1 MIDHMDITSDQ
12 KTTSYHARPEPGQL
26 VEVRRRQWVVSE
38 VNSSLL
44 DSSRPLGI
52 GEASADYTVEKAS
65 TSLPSTQHLVSMS
78 SIDEDGLG
86 EELEV
91 IWEIEP
97 GAQVIERAGLPSIT
111 GQDDSNTL
119 EAFLDAIRWGAATNA
134 DRGFLQAP
142 FRSGVSIEDFQ
153 LDPLVRAIDMAR
165 VNLLIADD
173 VGLGKTIEAGL
184 VIQEML
190 LRHRARTVLVI
201 CPASLQEKWRV
212 EMLEKFGLE
221 FLVVDTTYIKQ
232 LRRERGIHANPW
244 TSHPRL
250 IASMDWAKSGE
261 GLRAMRDVLP
271 AHAGH
276 PRKFDLLVVDEAH
289 NIAPAAGAHY
299 ALESQRTRFIRA
311 ISPHF
316 QHRLFLTAT
325 PHNGYTESFTSLL
338 ELLDDQ
344 RFARN
349 VLPDEKQLS
358 QVMIRRLKSDL
369 VDAEG
374 KPLYAQ
380 RRLQALEVPY
390 TDEEREIH
398 RTLNDYCASRE
409 KSAEKGGS
417 TFGTSFINQL
427 LKKRLFSSPAAFAS
441 TLEKHISSLS
451 KSTKLK
457 VSDPMADR
465 ILRKAILKVD
475 EDYANDQ
482 EVENAQSEAVEEAS
496 RRAQPLTQ
504 EQQGML
510 DELRQWAQRAKN
522 QTDSKAKAVLDW
534 LSANLKPGGVWNDR
548 RVILFT
554 EYRTTH
560 QWMHEILASH
570 GFGGERLGLLH
581 GGLTQD
587 EREPIKAAFQA
598 SPKDSPVRILLATDA
613 ASEGIDLQNHCNCL
627 IHLEIPYNPN
637 VMEQRNGRID
647 RHGQRDTEVL
657 IWHPVDGGGKGHASV
672 GGHGEDILRALRK
685 LELMRA
691 DMGSVNPVIAPQM
704 SGLIEGS
711 LKDLDTRLAEAK
723 IAKARRF
730 VRAER
735 DLKERVAKL
744 HERLL
749 ATQQDFHLT
758 PDHIRMAVQTGL
770 ALAGRPPLESV
781 SLAGAPQ
788 GSVFKMPPLSGSW
801 ARCSEGLE
809 HPFRKGLIRPIT
821 FDHAI
826 AKGRDDVVLVH
837 LNHRLVQMC
846 LRLLRA
852 EVWAQEDVK
861 KLHRVTVRTVPD
873 SSIEG
878 AAVVVISRLV
888 ITGGNHHRL
897 HEELT
902 ASGGYLRDQSFRREE
917 GVGRVQRWLDE
928 ARPVT
933 ANGSLFDALRVRFD
947 RAQPAILQS
956 VDARSKDRLKFLTNT
971 LETRRKQ
978 EIDDIGAVLDELE
991 RAIQSE
997 LKKEQQPE
1005 QMSLFTEDERTQL
1018 KRDTAALEAR
1028 LSRIP
1033 DERQMEMRA
1042 IASRYAKLD
1051 DRTFPVAVIFLVPEH
1066 MEGA

>member
-1 MIDHMDITSDQ
+1 MEISDPQ
-12 KTTSYHARPEPGQL
+12 NSQAYRACPEPGQL
-26 VEVRRRQWVVSE
+26 VEVRRRQWVVAD
-38 VNSSLL
+38 VTSSKL
-44 DSSRPLGI
+44 
-52 GEASADYTVEKAS
+52 ASASAS
-65 TSLPSTQHLVSMS
+65 QHLVTLS
-78 SIDEDGLG
+78 SIDEDALG

-111 GQDDSNTL
+111 GQDDSKTL
-119 EAFLDAIRWGAATNA
+119 DAFLDAVRWGAATNA

-142 FRSGVSIEDFQ
+142 FHSGVTIEDFQ

-190 LRHRARTVLVI
+190 LRHRARTVLII

-221 FLVVDTTYIKQ
+221 FRIVDTAYIKQ

-244 TSHPRL
+244 ISYPRL
-250 IASMDWAKSGE
+250 IASMDWVKSGE
-261 GLRAMRDVLP
+261 ALRAMRDVLP
-271 AHAGH
+271 AHASY

-289 NIAPAAGAHY
+289 HIAPAAGVHY
-299 ALESQRTRFIRA
+299 ALESQRTRFVRL

-349 VLPDEKQLS
+349 ILPDEKQLS

-369 VDAEG
+369 VDADG
-374 KPLYAQ
+374 KLLYAQ
-380 RRLQALEVPY
+380 RKLQALPASY
-390 TDEEREIH
+390 TTEERDI
-398 RTLNDYCASRE
+398 RQKLNDYCASRE
-409 KSAEKGGS
+409 KDADKTGS
-417 TFGTSFINQL
+417 SFGTAFVNQL

-441 TLEKHISSLS
+441 TLEKHIASLS
-451 KSTKLK
+451 TGGQRKEK
-457 VSDPMADR
+457 DAMAER
-465 ILRKAILKVD
+465 ILRKAILRVD

-496 RRAQPLTQ
+496 RRAQPLTA
-504 EQQGML
+504 EQQQLLG
-510 DELRQWAQRAKN
+510 DLRQWAQRAKN
-522 QTDSKAKAVLDW
+522 QVDAKAKAVLDW
-534 LSANLKPGGVWNDR
+534 LSANLKTDGQWNDR

-554 EYRTTH
+554 EYRATH

-581 GGLTQD
+581 GGLSQED
-587 EREPIKAAFQA
+587 REPIKAAFQA
-598 SPKDSPVRILLATDA
+598 SPMDSAVRILLATDA

-647 RHGQRDTEVL
+647 RHGQRQKEVL
-657 IWHPVDGGGKGHASV
+657 IWHPVDGGAQGEMTV
-672 GGHGEDILRALRK
+672 GGHGDDIIRALRK
-685 LELMRA
+685 LESMRA

-711 LKDLDTRLAEAK
+711 LKDLDTRMAEAK

-730 VRAER
+730 VRTER
-735 DLKERVAKL
+735 ELKERVAKL

-749 ATQQDFHLT
+749 TTQHDFHLT
-758 PDHIRMAVQTGL
+758 PDHILMAVKTGL
-770 ALAGRPPLESV
+770 ALAGRPPLEAAK
-781 SLAGAPQ
+781 LADTPAGT
-788 GSVFKMPPLSGSW
+788 VFKMPALSGSW
-801 ARCSEGLE
+801 ARCLEGLR
-809 HPFRKGLIRPIT
+809 HPHTLQIRPIT
-821 FDHAI
+821 FDHAV
-826 AKGRDDVVLVH
+826 AKGRDAVVLVH

-852 EVWAQEDVK
+852 EVWAQDDVK
-861 KLHRVTVRTVPD
+861 KLHRVTVRSVSDAQIDGP
-873 SSIEG
+873 
-878 AAVVVISRLV
+878 AAIVISRLV

-902 ASGGYLRDQSFRREE
+902 VAGGYLGDTNFRREE
-917 GVGRVQRWLDE
+917 GVTKVQQWLDE
-928 ARPVT
+928 AKPV
-933 ANGSLFDALRVRFD
+933 LHALEK
-947 RAQPAILQS
+947 AY
-956 VDARSKDRLKFLTNT
+956 
-971 LETRRKQ
+971 
-978 EIDDIGAVLDELE
+978 
-991 RAIQSE
+991 SE
-997 LKKEQQPE
+997 LRADLE
-1005 QMSLFTEDERTQL
+1005 
-1018 KRDTAALEAR
+1018 KR
-1028 LSRIP
+1028 
-1033 DERQMEMRA
+1033 
-1042 IASRYAKLD
+1042 AS
-1051 DRTFPVAVIFLVPEH
+1051 
-1066 MEGA
+1066 

>member
-1 MIDHMDITSDQ
+1 MQTATDIENQ
-12 KTTSYHARPEPGQL
+12 AYRARPEPGQL
-26 VEVRRRQWVVSE
+26 VEVRRRQWVVAE
-38 VNSSLL
+38 VNSSTLE
-44 DSSRPLGI
+44 SNS
-52 GEASADYTVEKAS
+52 ASQNCVT
-65 TSLPSTQHLVSMS
+65 LS

-119 EAFLDAIRWGAATNA
+119 DAFLDAVRWGAATNA

-184 VIQEML
+184 VIQEL
-190 LRHRARTVLVI
+190 LIRHRARTVLIIV
-201 CPASLQEKWRV
+201 PASLQEKWRV
-212 EMLEKFGLE
+212 EMLEKFGLD
-221 FLVVDTTYIKQ
+221 FCVVDTEYIKQ

-250 IASMDWAKSGE
+250 IASMDWVKSGE

-271 AHAGH
+271 PIPGIH
-276 PRKFDLLVVDEAH
+276 RKFDLLVVDEAH

-299 ALESQRTRFIRA
+299 ALESQRTKFVRL

-349 VLPDEKQLS
+349 ILPDDKQLS

-380 RRLQALEVPY
+380 RKLQALAVQY
-390 TDEEREIH
+390 TPEERDVH
-398 RTLNDYCASRE
+398 QKLSDYCASRE
-409 KSAEKGGS
+409 KDAEKGGS
-417 TFGTSFINQL
+417 SFGTTFVNQL
-427 LKKRLFSSPAAFAS
+427 LKKRLFSSPSAFAS
-441 TLEKHISSLS
+441 TLEKHVATLS
-451 KSTKLK
+451 EGGRRKPKDVMTE
-457 VSDPMADR
+457 R
-465 ILRKAILKVD
+465 ILRKAILRAD

-482 EVENAQSEAVEEAS
+482 SFEAAQTEAVEEAS
-496 RRAQPLTQ
+496 RLAEPLSP
-504 EQQGML
+504 EQQLML
-510 DELRQWAQRAKN
+510 TDLRHWAQRAKN
-522 QTDSKAKAVLDW
+522 QTDSKATAILAW
-534 LSANLKPGGVWNDR
+534 LATHLKPGGQWNDR

-570 GFGGERLGLLH
+570 GYGGDRLGLLH
-581 GGLTQD
+581 GGLSQD
-587 EREPIKAAFQA
+587 ERGPIKAAFQA
-598 SPKDSPVRILLATDA
+598 SPKDSPIRILLATDA
-613 ASEGIDLQNHCNCL
+613 ASEGIDLQKHCNYL

-647 RHGQRDTEVL
+647 RHGQRENEVL
-657 IWHPVDGGGKGHASV
+657 IWHPVDGGAAGQVTV
-672 GGHGEDILRALRK
+672 GGHGDDILRALRK
-685 LELMRA
+685 LESMRA

-704 SGLIEGS
+704 SGLIEGT
-711 LKDLDTRLAEAK
+711 LKTLDTRIAEAK
-723 IAKARRF
+723 IAKIEKGKIF

-735 DLKERVAKL
+735 AIEARVAAL
-744 HERLL
+744 HTRLL
-749 ATQQDFHLT
+749 ETQDQYHLR
-758 PDHIRMAVQTGL
+758 PDHILMAVKTGL
-770 ALAGRPPLESV
+770 ALAGQP
-781 SLAGAPQ
+781 SLQPADLTGASAG
-788 GSVFKMPPLSGSW
+788 SIFRMPAMAGSW
-801 ARCSEGLE
+801 ARCAEGLE
-809 HPFRKGLIRPIT
+809 DPYLTGIIRPIT
-821 FDHAI
+821 FDHAV

-852 EVWAQEDVK
+852 EVWARDDVK
-861 KLHRVTVRTVPD
+861 RLHRVTVRSLPPGQID
-873 SSIEG
+873 GPS
-878 AAVVVISRLV
+878 VVVVSRLV

-902 ASGGYLRDQSFRREE
+902 IAGGHLRDQSFRREE
-917 GVGRVQRWLDE
+917 SVTRVQQWLDSSKPLVASAAMFE
-928 ARPVT
+928 
-933 ANGSLFDALRVRFD
+933 SLRVRFD
-947 RAQPAILQS
+947 RLNPGILQS
-956 VDARSKDRLKFLTNT
+956 IDARSKDRLKFLTNT
-971 LETRRKQ
+971 LQTRKRQET
-978 EIDDIGAVLDELE
+978 DDIVAVLDELQKSI
-991 RAIQSE
+991 RGE
-997 LKKEQQPE
+997 LIKDQQPE
-1005 QMSLFTEDERTQL
+1005 QLSLFSDDERTQL
-1018 KRDTAALEAR
+1018 RRDIAALEAR
-1028 LSRIP
+1028 LQRIP
-1033 DERQMEMRA
+1033 AERVQEVEA
-1042 IASRYAKLD
+1042 IEARYAKLA
-1051 DRTFPVAVIFLVPEH
+1051 DRTFPVAIIFLVPESAT
-1066 MEGA
+1066 MGRAA

>member
-1 MIDHMDITSDQ
+1 MQTGNTSTPQ
-12 KTTSYHARPEPGQL
+12 TYRTRPEPGQL
-26 VEVRRRQWVVSE
+26 VEVRRRQWVV
-38 VNSSLL
+38 VDV
-44 DSSRPLGI
+44 DSSALGS
-52 GEASADYTVEKAS
+52 GRA
-65 TSLPSTQHLVSMS
+65 TQNLVTLS
-78 SIDEDGLG
+78 SIDEDALG

-91 IWEIEP
+91 VWEIEP

-111 GQDDSNTL
+111 GQDDSGT
-119 EAFLDAIRWGAATNA
+119 LDAFIDAVRWGAATNA

-142 FRSGVSIEDFQ
+142 FRSGVTIADFQ

-190 LRHRARTVLVI
+190 LRHRARTVFII

-212 EMLEKFGLE
+212 EMLEKFGLD
-221 FLVVDTTYIKQ
+221 FRIVDTSYIKQ

-250 IASMDWAKSGE
+250 IASMDWVKSGE
-261 GLRAMRDVLP
+261 GLSAMRDILP

-289 NIAPAAGAHY
+289 HIAPAAGAHY
-299 ALESQRTRFIRA
+299 ALESQRTRFFRA
-311 ISPHF
+311 ICPHF

-338 ELLDDQ
+338 ELLDDH

-349 VLPDEKQLS
+349 ILPNEKQLG

-369 VDAEG
+369 VDANG
-374 KPLYAQ
+374 NLLYAQ
-380 RRLQALEVPY
+380 RTLQALQVAY
-390 TDEEREIH
+390 TSEEREIH
-398 RTLNDYCASRE
+398 KKLNDYCASR
-409 KSAEKGGS
+409 KNDAEIAGS
-417 TFGTSFINQL
+417 SFGTSFVNQL

-441 TLEKHISSLS
+441 TLEKHIASLS
-451 KSTKLK
+451 GGAKAKPQ
-457 VSDPMADR
+457 DAMAER

-482 EVENAQSEAVEEAS
+482 EVERAQLEAIEEAS
-496 RRAQPLTQ
+496 RRAQPLNP
-504 EQQGML
+504 EQQRML
-510 DELRQWAQRAKN
+510 NDLRQWAQRVKN
-522 QTDSKAKAVLDW
+522 QADSKAEAVIEW
-534 LSANLKPGGVWNDR
+534 LSVNLKPDGHFNDQ

-560 QWMHEILASH
+560 QWMQEILVSH
-570 GFGGERLGLLH
+570 GFGGERLGVLH

-613 ASEGIDLQNHCNCL
+613 ASEGIDLQNYCNCL

-647 RHGQRDTEVL
+647 RHGQRAKEVR
-657 IWHPVDGGGKGHASV
+657 IWHPVDGGDIGDTSV
-672 GGHGEDILRALRK
+672 GGHGEDIMRALRK

-691 DMGSVNPVIAPQM
+691 DMGSVNPIIAPQM
-704 SGLIEGS
+704 PGLIDGS
-711 LKDLDTRLAEAK
+711 LKVLDTHFAEAK

-735 DLKERVAKL
+735 ELKDRVAKL

-749 ATQQDFHLT
+749 TTQQDFHLT
-758 PDHIRMAVQTGL
+758 PEHILMAVKTGL
-770 ALAGRPPLESV
+770 VLAGRPPLEPFI
-781 SLAGAPQ
+781 LADAPA
-788 GSVFKMPPLSGSW
+788 GTVFKMPALSGSW
-801 ARCSEGLE
+801 ARCLEGLR
-809 HPFRKGLIRPIT
+809 HPHTLQIRPIT
-821 FDHAI
+821 FDHAV
-826 AKGRDDVVLVH
+826 ATGRDDVVLVH

-852 EVWAQEDVK
+852 EVWAQDDMK
-861 KLHRVTVRTVPD
+861 KLHRVTVRSVPD
-873 SSIEG
+873 ALIDG
-878 AAVVVISRLV
+878 PAVVVISRLV
-888 ITGGNHHRL
+888 VTGGNHHRL

-902 ASGGYLRDQSFRREE
+902 VAGGYLGDKAFRREE
-917 GVGRVQRWLDE
+917 GVTKVQQWLDQAE
-928 ARPVT
+928 PRT
-933 ANGSLFDALRVRFD
+933 ASDSLFDAIRGSFD
-947 RAQPAILQS
+947 RAQSAIMQG

-971 LETRRKQ
+971 LQSRKLQ
-978 EIDDIGAVLDELE
+978 ELADVGSVLDELE
-991 RAIQSE
+991 KAIQLE
-997 LKKEQQPE
+997 LKRDQQPE
-1005 QMSLFTEDERTQL
+1005 QLSLFSEDERTQL
-1018 KRDTAALEAR
+1018 RRDTAALQAR
-1028 LSRIP
+1028 LTRIP
-1033 DERQMEMRA
+1033 AERQQEAEA
-1042 IASRYAKLD
+1042 IETRYAKLN
-1051 DRTFPVAVIFLVPEH
+1051 DRTFPVAVIFLVPASAVQG
-1066 MEGA
+1066 GAA

>member
-1 MIDHMDITSDQ
+1 MQTTTDIET
-12 KTTSYHARPEPGQL
+12 KAYRARPEPGQL
-26 VEVRRRQWVVSE
+26 VEVRRRQWVVAD
-38 VNSSLL
+38 VNSSKLE
-44 DSSRPLGI
+44 SN
-52 GEASADYTVEKAS
+52 SAPQNCVT
-65 TSLPSTQHLVSMS
+65 LS

-111 GQDDSNTL
+111 GQDDSKTL
-119 EAFLDAIRWGAATNA
+119 DAFLDAVRWGAATNA

-184 VIQEML
+184 VIQEL
-190 LRHRARTVLVI
+190 LIRHRARTVLIVV
-201 CPASLQEKWRV
+201 PASLQEKWRV
-212 EMLEKFGLE
+212 EMLEKFGLD
-221 FLVVDTTYIKQ
+221 FCVVDTEYIKQ

-250 IASMDWAKSGE
+250 IASMDWVKSGE

-271 AHAGH
+271 QIPGLH
-276 PRKFDLLVVDEAH
+276 RKFDLLVIDEAH

-299 ALESQRTRFIRA
+299 ALESQRTKFVRL

-349 VLPDEKQLS
+349 ILPDDKQLS

-380 RRLQALEVPY
+380 RKLQALAVQY
-390 TDEEREIH
+390 TPEERDVH
-398 RTLNDYCASRE
+398 QKLNDYCASRE
-409 KSAEKGGS
+409 RDAETGGS
-417 TFGTSFINQL
+417 SFGTTFVNQL
-427 LKKRLFSSPAAFAS
+427 LKKRLFSSPSAFAS
-441 TLEKHISSLS
+441 TLEKHVATLS
-451 KSTKLK
+451 EGGRRKPKDVLTE
-457 VSDPMADR
+457 R
-465 ILRKAILKVD
+465 ILRKAILRAD

-482 EVENAQSEAVEEAS
+482 SVEAAQTEAVEEAS
-496 RRAQPLTQ
+496 RRAEPLSP
-504 EQQGML
+504 EQQLMVT
-510 DELRQWAQRAKN
+510 DLRHWAQRAKN
-522 QTDSKAKAVLDW
+522 QTDSKATAILAW
-534 LSANLKPGGVWNDR
+534 LATNLKPGGQWNER

-570 GFGGERLGLLH
+570 GYGGDRLGLLH
-581 GGLTQD
+581 GGLSQD
-587 EREPIKAAFQA
+587 ERGPIKAAFQA
-598 SPKDSPVRILLATDA
+598 SPKDSPIRILLATDA
-613 ASEGIDLQNHCNCL
+613 ASEGIDLQKHCNYL

-647 RHGQRDTEVL
+647 RHGQREKEVL
-657 IWHPVDGGGKGHASV
+657 IWHPVDGGGAGQVTV
-672 GGHGEDILRALRK
+672 GGHGDDILRALRK
-685 LELMRA
+685 LESMRA

-704 SGLIEGS
+704 SGLIEGT
-711 LKDLDTRLAEAK
+711 LKTLDTRIAEAK
-723 IAKARRF
+723 IAKIEKGKIF

-735 DLKERVAKL
+735 AIEARVAAL
-744 HERLL
+744 HTRLL
-749 ATQQDFHLT
+749 ETQDQYHLT
-758 PDHIRMAVQTGL
+758 PDHILMAVKTGL
-770 ALAGRPPLESV
+770 ELAGQP
-781 SLAGAPQ
+781 SLHPADLIGTPAG
-788 GSVFKMPPLSGSW
+788 SIFRMPPLSGSW
-801 ARCSEGLE
+801 ARCTEGLE
-809 HPFRKGLIRPIT
+809 DPYLTGIIRPIT
-821 FDHAI
+821 FDHAV

-852 EVWAQEDVK
+852 EVWARDDVK
-861 KLHRVTVRTVPD
+861 KLHRVTVRSLPPGQID
-873 SSIEG
+873 G
-878 AAVVVISRLV
+878 PAVVVVSRLV

-902 ASGGYLRDQSFRREE
+902 VSGGLLRDQSFRREE
-917 GVGRVQRWLDE
+917 SVTRVQQWLD
-928 ARPVT
+928 
-933 ANGSLFDALRVRFD
+933 GSKPLVASDVLLESLRVRFD
-947 RAQPAILQS
+947 RLNTGILQS
-956 VDARSKDRLKFLTNT
+956 IDTRSKDRLKFLTNT
-971 LETRRKQ
+971 LQTRKRQET
-978 EIDDIGAVLDELE
+978 EDIVAVLDELE
-991 RAIQSE
+991 RSIRGE
-997 LKKEQQPE
+997 LIKDQQPE
-1005 QMSLFTEDERTQL
+1005 QLSLFSDDERTQL
-1018 KRDTAALEAR
+1018 RRDIAALQTR
-1028 LSRIP
+1028 LERIP
-1033 DERQMEMRA
+1033 AERMQEVEA
-1042 IASRYAKLD
+1042 IEARYAKFV
-1051 DRTFPVAVIFLVPEH
+1051 DRTFPVAIIFLVPESTS
-1066 MEGA
+1066 MGSAA